1 MAEKAAEESGAPK
14 SRYDGHERKKERE
27 EREIDTLTQR
37 RKADIRETRRH
48 KCKEHRCR
56 EIGISSDKAHKWL
69 LSNGYLGLV
78 TGNATSS

>member
-14 SRYDGHERKKERE
+14 RRYDGHERKQERE
-27 EREIDTLTQR
+27 EREIDALTQR

-56 EIGISSDKAHKWL
+56 EIGISSDKAHGWL
-69 LSNGYLGLV
+69 LSD
-78 TGNATSS
+78 GNLRQNEK